1 MSVLSPLGLRLARRR
16 RNDEGW
22 RNWLTACP
30 GYVIIGLIYA
40 PIVWLALMSGTSEP
54 LSGIPGDFTA
64 EWYERLFKN
73 TKWVDPLWLSLL
85 IAAVVGF
92 VSMVS
97 ATLVGRA
104 LPHMRGRGPV
114 LFAVILPLFVPG
126 VIMGTAL
133 FMYFR
138 SFMGLRLGYW
148 SLGIGHFV
156 WAFPFCLLAVVV
168 MASRFDTRLLDAAAD
183 LGASAW
189 ERFWHIEF
197 PALRPGIIAAGL
209 FGFLLSFNE
218 LSRSIYVGGRKTT
231 LPLYAWAQA
240 SSHSSN
246 VPLIYA
252 LNTLALVASLI
263 LICGAF
269 WMLFVRKERS

>member
-92 VSMVS
+92 
-97 ATLVGRA
+97 ARCRTCG
-104 LPHMRGRGPV
+104 G
-114 LFAVILPLFVPG
+114 
-126 VIMGTAL
+126 
-133 FMYFR
+133 
-138 SFMGLRLGYW
+138 
-148 SLGIGHFV
+148 
-156 WAFPFCLLAVVV
+156 
-168 MASRFDTRLLDAAAD
+168 
-183 LGASAW
+183 
-189 ERFWHIEF
+189 
-197 PALRPGIIAAGL
+197 
-209 FGFLLSFNE
+209 
-218 LSRSIYVGGRKTT
+218 GGRC
-231 LPLYAWAQA
+231 
-240 SSHSSN
+240 SSPSS
-246 VPLIYA
+246 
-252 LNTLALVASLI
+252 
-263 LICGAF
+263 C
-269 WMLFVRKERS
+269 RSSCRA